1 MSSAHV
7 DLSAAANRNRSI
19 RFLSFVVA
27 CAALVGCS
35 AATPAEEFTLVQG
48 KPQLTDINFAD
59 RPAGVTGKS
68 HGDLLAFDAPIS
80 RDGEVVGD
88 LSGLLTT
95 VDIPAPDATGRDALE
110 ERFSTLVFRFNDVD
124 TIVVGGSAVYRPAES
139 EMSND
144 SPQLRAVLGGTGT
157 YVAAAGEV
165 ETVRNA
171 DGTYSHRFTL
181 YKVR

>member
-1 MSSAHV
+1 M
-7 DLSAAANRNRSI
+7 I
-19 RFLSFVVA
+19 RFIGLVGV
-27 CAALVGCS
+27 CAAIAGCS
-35 AATPAEEFTLVQG
+35 AAKPTEEFTLVQG
-48 KPQLTDINFAD
+48 NPVLTDVKFAD
-59 RPAGVTGKS
+59 RPAGATGKA

-95 VDIPAPDATGRDALE
+95 VDVPAPDATGRDALE
-110 ERFSTLVFRFNDVD
+110 ERFATLVFRFNDVD
-124 TIVVGGSAVYRPAES
+124 TIVVGGSAVYPPAES
-139 EMSND
+139 EMSAD
-144 SPQLRAVLGGTGT
+144 APQLRAVLGGAGA

-181 YKVR
+181 HKVK

>member
-1 MSSAHV
+1 MF
-7 DLSAAANRNRSI
+7 
-19 RFLSFVVA
+19 RFTAVLVA

-35 AATPAEEFTLVQG
+35 AATPTEEFTLIQG
-48 KPQLTDINFAD
+48 NPVLSDVKVAA
-59 RPAGVTGKS
+59 RPGGATGKA

-80 RDGEVVGD
+80 RDGKVVGD

-110 ERFSTLVFRFNDVD
+110 ERFATLVFRFNDVD
-124 TIVVGGSAVYRPAES
+124 TIVVGGSAVYPPAES
-139 EMSND
+139 EMSAD
-144 SPQLRAVLGGTGT
+144 APQLRAVLGGTGA
-157 YVAAAGEV
+157 YVAATGEV

-181 YKVR
+181 DKVR

>member
-7 DLSAAANRNRSI
+7 DLSAAVNRNRTI
-19 RFLSFVVA
+19 RFLSIVVA

-35 AATPAEEFTLVQG
+35 AATPTEEFTLVQG
-48 KPQLTDINFAD
+48 KPQMTDVKFAD
-59 RPAGVTGKS
+59 QTAGATGKA

-95 VDIPAPDATGRDALE
+95 VDIPETGATGRDALE
-110 ERFSTLVFRFNDVD
+110 ERFATLVFRFNDID

-139 EMSND
+139 EMAND
-144 SPQLRAVLGGTGT
+144 APQLRAVLGGTGT
-157 YVAAAGEV
+157 YVAATGEV

-181 YKVR
+181 HRVR